1 MVSLL
6 SDDDVAT
13 VLDLE
18 GLLPELA
25 EAFAAQARGAVERP
39 ERPHYPMG
47 TGLDPDRPEQPLGT
61 GLCMP
66 AYVHGAAHAVTK
78 LATVHEGNADRGL
91 STVNAHLS
99 VVDARTGEP
108 TAILAGNRITNAR
121 TGAIAGLA
129 ARELALP
136 GPVDLGVIGAG
147 RLARWGTRA
156 IATATDLETVR
167 VYSPSDSRIACAEEL
182 ATELGVDARPVER
195 PREAVTDATVV
206 LTATTSTEPVFPGEA
221 LSPGA
226 LVVALG
232 AYTPETRELDD
243 VTVERAT
250 RVFADV
256 PEEARETG
264 DLRGHPELAVS
275 PFGELFAG
283 DTGRID
289 DGEILV
295 VASVGTATLDAA
307 TAAYV
312 VERAREAGVG
322 EEFPL

>member
-1 MVSLL
+1 MVRLL
-6 SDDDVAT
+6 ADDDVAA

-18 GLLPELA
+18 GLLPALA
-25 EAFAAQARGAVERP
+25 DAFAAQARGAVERP
-39 ERPHYPMG
+39 ERPHYPLG
-47 TGLDPDRPEQPLGT
+47 IGLDPDRPEEPLGT

-78 LATVHEGNADRGL
+78 LATVHEGNPDRGR

-108 TAILAGNRITNAR
+108 AAIVAGNRITNAR

-129 ARELALP
+129 ARELAVP
-136 GPVDLGVIGAG
+136 GPVELGVIGAG

-156 IATATDLETVR
+156 IAAATDLGAVR

-182 ATELGVDARPVER
+182 ADAGVDARPVGS

-221 LSPGA
+221 LAPGT

-232 AYTPETRELDD
+232 AYSPETRELDD
-243 VTVERAT
+243 VTVRRAT

-256 PEEARETG
+256 PAEARETG
-264 DLRGHPELAVS
+264 DLRGHPGLDVS

-283 DTGRID
+283 GSGRPDDTAR
-289 DGEILV
+289 LV

-312 VERAREAGVG
+312 LEGAREAGVG
-322 EEFPL
+322 EELPL